1 MNEMSVFNG
10 PEVTMH
16 KSVTNLDGV
25 EHREWHNLYGMYF
38 QRATAEGLMLR
49 DNNKRPFVL
58 SRSFYAGSQRWGAV
72 WTGDNAAQWSH
83 LKQAA
88 PMLLSM
94 SVCGLI
100 FVGADAGGF
109 FGDPDAELMARWIQ
123 AAAYTPFLE
132 GTRIMMPRGGSPGAS
147 ENRRLRTF
155 AEHRGSH
162 TRCCLTGIRSSPRVD
177 SLVYP

>member
-16 KSVTNLDGV
+16 KSVVNLDGI

-49 DNNKRPFVL
+49 DENKRPFVL

-94 SVCGLI
+94 SVCGGVEI
-100 FVGADAGGF
+100 KSQAPATPCICAMAWRFYAIDAMLF
-109 FGDPDAELMARWIQ
+109 P
-123 AAAYTPFLE
+123 
-132 GTRIMMPRGGSPGAS
+132 
-147 ENRRLRTF
+147 
-155 AEHRGSH
+155 
-162 TRCCLTGIRSSPRVD
+162 
-177 SLVYP
+177 